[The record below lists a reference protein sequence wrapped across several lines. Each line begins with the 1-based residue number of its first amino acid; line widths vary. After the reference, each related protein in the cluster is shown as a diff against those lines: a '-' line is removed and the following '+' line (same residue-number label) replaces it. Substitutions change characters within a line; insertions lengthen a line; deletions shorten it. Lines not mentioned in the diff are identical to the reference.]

1 MQTTPRV
8 LVVDDEALI
17 AALVADW
24 LVELGCEVVG
34 PVRSAAEAL
43 PLLDQQVPA
52 AALLDVSLGAGDSF
66 SLADRLRD
74 RGIPL
79 AFLTGHTA
87 DRLPARFKGSPV
99 LGKPFDFEA
108 VQAVVAALLL
118 GSVNPSQ

>member
-1 MQTTPRV
+1 MQSSARV
-8 LVVDDEALI
+8 LVVDDEPLI
-17 AALVADW
+17 ASLVADW

-43 PLLDQQVPA
+43 PLIDQQPPR

-66 SLADRLRD
+66 SLADTLRD

-79 AFLTGHTA
+79 AFLTGRA
-87 DRLPARFKGSPV
+87 VDSLPPRFKGSPM

-108 VQAVVAALLL
+108 VQALVKGLL
-118 GSVNPSQ
+118 GTINLPR